1 MRITDTGFAN
11 PSSPL
16 VQDHLVKDHP
26 AVSHT
31 PSSRVTES
39 EQTQSVQN
47 GQGAAHVSISA
58 EARRLQQVTN
68 LVEQE
73 AEMRAEKLNRIREQL
88 AQGTYHVPAEEV
100 AESILRSEAAR
111 LLGEG

>member
-1 MRITDTGFAN
+1 MRITDTGLPD
-11 PSSPL
+11 PSS
-16 VQDHLVKDHP
+16 HLVKDHQ
-26 AVSHT
+26 AVSNT

-39 EQTQSVQN
+39 AQTQFLKE

-68 LVEQE
+68 LVGQE
-73 AEMRAEKLNRIREQL
+73 GEMRAEKLNRIREQL